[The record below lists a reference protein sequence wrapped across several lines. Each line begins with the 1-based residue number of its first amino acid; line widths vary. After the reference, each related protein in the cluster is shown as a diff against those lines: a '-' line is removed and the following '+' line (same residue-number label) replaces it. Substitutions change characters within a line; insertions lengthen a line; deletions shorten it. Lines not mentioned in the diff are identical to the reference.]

1 MMEAEEGRGEVN
13 IREASPFQNQQFY
26 ENPRVNAREASQNPG
41 LGGG

>member
-1 MMEAEEGRGEVN
+1 MMEAEEGRREVN

-41 LGGG
+41 IGGG